1 VIASIG
7 DARCCT
13 RDATATRADPRRAG
27 GRGAACAL
35 PARAHRERSGAAR
48 DGDPRRWRARRR
60 GTRCADTPAMA
71 TIKIDA
77 ALELSGTSLTRF
89 FAGPVSVTFPGL

>member
-1 VIASIG
+1 VAAVAAPRAPCPHG
-7 DARCCT
+7 H
-13 RDATATRADPRRAG
+13 TANDPARRATVI
-27 GRGAACAL
+27 RGA
-35 PARAHRERSGAAR
+35 RA
-48 DGDPRRWRARRR
+48 RR

-77 ALELSGTSLTRF
+77 ALELPGTSLTRF